1 MTTKDITVGV
11 IGASGY
17 TGSDLIRLLLSH
29 PKIDLKYVS
38 ANNHAGQRINEIFPY
53 LKGNINLLLE
63 KWQDRG
69 LYLPFHANA
78 LYQRDRISLS
88 SAGYDVLQSPRHH
101 W

>member
-17 TGSDLIRLLLSH
+17 TGSDLIRILLSH

-63 KWQDRG
+63 
-69 LYLPFHANA
+69 
-78 LYQRDRISLS
+78 
-88 SAGYDVLQSPRHH
+88 
-101 W
+101 